1 MASTR
6 LRGLF
11 GRGKDEVATSPL
23 SAAEVG
29 SADERTKRAGIHRK
43 IIVRVFLLLVTAVSL
58 YLLFPSLLEV
68 FSSWRQLLDLS
79 PYWVAGMV
87 LFEIASFFCIWALQR
102 TAMRAKL
109 WRPVIESQLA
119 GNAFGRIVPGGMATA
134 GALQYQMLTR
144 AGIPP
149 AAIASGLASSTVIQF
164 AALLALPILAVPAII
179 GGTPVDN
186 SLEEAV
192 WIGGIVFVLMAA
204 AGFVFFRYD
213 RPLELVARAAEWVL
227 NRLRPR
233 RPPTT
238 GLAPKL
244 KTERDEMAKTFGN
257 RWWEAVLTSVGK
269 WAFDYLALLAAI
281 GAVGA
286 KANPSIVLIAYV
298 VSCFLGM
305 IPLTPG
311 GLGFVEAGLTGTL
324 AVAGVPGGQAVV
336 ATLAY
341 RLVSFWL
348 PIPAGGVAAI
358 VHRRRYGTAAVEER
372 ASAGGG

>member
-1 MASTR
+1 M
-6 LRGLF
+6 
-11 GRGKDEVATSPL
+11 
-23 SAAEVG
+23 AAEDS
-29 SADERTKRAGIHRK
+29 SAKERAKRAGVHRK
-43 IIVRVFLLLVTAVSL
+43 IVLRIFLLLVTAVSL

-79 PYWVAGMV
+79 PFWVAAMV

-102 TAMRAKL
+102 LAMRTKL

-119 GNAFGRIVPGGMATA
+119 GNAFSRVVPGGMATA

-144 AGIPP
+144 AGIPST
-149 AAIASGLASSTVIQF
+149 AIASGLTSSTVIQF
-164 AALLALPILAVPAII
+164 AALLALPILAVPAIL

-192 WIGGIVFVLMAA
+192 WIGGIVFVLMAV

-213 RPLELVARAAEWVL
+213 RPLELVARAAEWII
-227 NRLRPR
+227 NMIR
-233 RPPTT
+233 RRRAPIA
-238 GLAPKL
+238 GLDVKL
-244 KTERDEMAKTFGN
+244 KAERDEMAATFGS
-257 RWWEAVLTSVGK
+257 RWFVAVLTSVGR
-269 WAFDYLALLAAI
+269 WAFDYLALLAAL

-286 KANPSIVLIAYV
+286 RANPSIVLIAYV

-311 GLGFVEAGLTGTL
+311 GLGFVEAGLAGTL
-324 AVAGVPGGQAVV
+324 ALAGIGGAAAAV

-348 PIPAGGVAAI
+348 PLPIGPIAYWRF
-358 VHRRRYGTAAVEER
+358 RRRYGSVDVEGVAESEDTDVHPR
-372 ASAGGG
+372 GELGGVPAK

>member
-1 MASTR
+1 MEPEA
-6 LRGLF
+6 
-11 GRGKDEVATSPL
+11 
-23 SAAEVG
+23 G
-29 SADERTKRAGIHRK
+29 SAGERTRRASLHRK
-43 IIVRVFLLLVTAVSL
+43 IIVRVLLLLVTAVSL

-79 PYWVAGMV
+79 PFWVAGMV
-87 LFEIASFFCIWALQR
+87 LFEIASFFCVWALQR
-102 TAMRAKL
+102 TAMRTKL

-149 AAIASGLASSTVIQF
+149 TAIASGLASSTVIQF

-192 WIGGIVFVLMAA
+192 WIGGAVFVLMAI
-204 AGFVFFRYD
+204 AGYVFFRYD
-213 RPLELVARAAEWVL
+213 RPLEYVADAAEWVL
-227 NRLRPR
+227 NRVRPR

-238 GLAPKL
+238 GLDVKL

-311 GLGFVEAGLTGTL
+311 GLGFVEAGLAGTL
-324 AVAGVPGGQAVV
+324 ALAGVGGAAAAI

-348 PIPAGGVAAI
+348 PLPAGPIAYWRF
-358 VHRRRYGTAAVEER
+358 RRRYGSVDVEGVAETEDADLDVGSDLGR
-372 ASAGGG
+372 VPAK